1 MSEVLRA
8 CAVFFLYA
16 AAAMFAENAVFSRAL
31 GVSRLVKLVDDS
43 TVDTLVFGG
52 LMCAVQLISAPLAK
66 VANSLIQPFE
76 FRSAI
81 RPLVFILC
89 SAVAFAVVLGLVLLI
104 FKSAAKDIVAVLP
117 MATFNSAVLGVMLL
131 GCGVQGFVLMALN
144 RRFKFGFAL
153 YSLFWFLAGVVLV
166 SWPLASAASLLVVL
180 GIWFVIHSIELLT
193 GALVDRIHTPG
204 FRMLVAL
211 NGIVTLVFGVMIA
224 AMPVALVGFV
234 NFLFAFFLI
243 FYGFVTLGVA
253 LRFRR
258 ITRSMEQDNPV
269 PPDLGTE

>member
-16 AAAMFAENAVFSRAL
+16 VAAMFAENAVFSRAL

-52 LMCAVQLISAPLAK
+52 LMLAK
-66 VANSLIQPFE
+66 VANRLIQPFE

-117 MATFNSAVLGVMLL
+117 MATFNTAVLGVMLL
-131 GCGVQGFVLMALN
+131 TATQGFSWVQTM
-144 RRFKFGFAL
+144 GFAL
-153 YSLFWFLAGVVLV
+153 GSGVGYTLAVVVVTESQRKLRSRAV
-166 SWPLASAASLLVVL
+166 PAAFKGLPITLIYISILTLAIYA
-180 GIWFVIHSIELLT
+180 FT
-193 GALVDRIHTPG
+193 GHRLAI
-204 FRMLVAL
+204 
-211 NGIVTLVFGVMIA
+211 
-224 AMPVALVGFV
+224 
-234 NFLFAFFLI
+234 
-243 FYGFVTLGVA
+243 
-253 LRFRR
+253 
-258 ITRSMEQDNPV
+258 
-269 PPDLGTE
+269 

>member
-16 AAAMFAENAVFSRAL
+16 VAAMFAENAVFSRAL

-89 SAVAFAVVLGLVLLI
+89 SAAAFAVVLGLALLI
-104 FKSAAKDIVAVLP
+104 FKERAKDIVSVLP
-117 MATFNSAVLGVMLL
+117 MATFNTAVLGVMLL
-131 GCGVQGFVLMALN
+131 TATQGFSWAQTM
-144 RRFKFGFAL
+144 GFAL
-153 YSLFWFLAGVVLV
+153 GSGVGYTLAVVVVTESQRKLRSRAV
-166 SWPLASAASLLVVL
+166 PAAFKGLPITLIYISILTLAIYA
-180 GIWFVIHSIELLT
+180 FT
-193 GALVDRIHTPG
+193 GHRLAI
-204 FRMLVAL
+204 
-211 NGIVTLVFGVMIA
+211 
-224 AMPVALVGFV
+224 
-234 NFLFAFFLI
+234 
-243 FYGFVTLGVA
+243 
-253 LRFRR
+253 
-258 ITRSMEQDNPV
+258 
-269 PPDLGTE
+269 

>member
-1 MSEVLRA
+1 
-8 CAVFFLYA
+8 
-16 AAAMFAENAVFSRAL
+16 MFAENAVFSRAL

-117 MATFNSAVLGVMLL
+117 MATFNTAVLGVMLL
-131 GCGVQGFVLMALN
+131 TATQGFTWAQTM
-144 RRFKFGFAL
+144 GFAFGSGVG
-153 YSLFWFLAGVVLV
+153 YTLAVVVVTESQRKLRSRAV
-166 SWPLASAASLLVVL
+166 PAAFKGLPITLIYISILTLAIYA
-180 GIWFVIHSIELLT
+180 FT
-193 GALVDRIHTPG
+193 GHRLAI
-204 FRMLVAL
+204 
-211 NGIVTLVFGVMIA
+211 
-224 AMPVALVGFV
+224 
-234 NFLFAFFLI
+234 
-243 FYGFVTLGVA
+243 
-253 LRFRR
+253 
-258 ITRSMEQDNPV
+258 
-269 PPDLGTE
+269 